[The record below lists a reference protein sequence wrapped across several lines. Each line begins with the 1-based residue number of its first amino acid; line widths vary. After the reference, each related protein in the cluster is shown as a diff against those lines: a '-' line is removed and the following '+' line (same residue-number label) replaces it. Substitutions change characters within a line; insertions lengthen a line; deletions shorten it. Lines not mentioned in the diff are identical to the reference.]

1 MDDGSTRRKAC
12 EVGVFGGKDACTVKR
27 HGGGGRLVV
36 VVVVEVAGQAGGI
49 GRRPTYGIIY
59 LGIHTEVSVGDDV
72 QSQCT

>member
-1 MDDGSTRRKAC
+1 M
-12 EVGVFGGKDACTVKR
+12 VVVVV
-27 HGGGGRLVV
+27 VV